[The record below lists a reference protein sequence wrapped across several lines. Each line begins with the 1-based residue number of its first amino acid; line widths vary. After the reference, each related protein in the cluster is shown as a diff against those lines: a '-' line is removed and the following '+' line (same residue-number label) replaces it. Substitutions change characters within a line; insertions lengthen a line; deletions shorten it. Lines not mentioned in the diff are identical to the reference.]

1 MIRPIVIA
9 IALLCLPV
17 VSLAAGNGQ
26 IDIRNSCGD
35 TLWSNVAASLDIWVA
50 NSVMCGGFQLP
61 IVLSS
66 PDGATWEWNSQS
78 SGWGPSKYVTH
89 NPLSRIHPPN
99 IIFDLTA
106 GFLVNENFLPDSIL
120 IGAGS
125 MFGRGQAAA
134 DPGPLEHWL
143 SIHLTPTALT
153 DDQAYQFCLD
163 LNQQIGPAHFGF
175 SDYGGLEIAMTFLDD
190 NNDGI
195 WCWPVV
201 VCPHGNA
208 NGDEQINIGD
218 AVYIVTYVFR
228 GGPAPTPLE
237 AGDVNEDRQINV
249 GDAVYLVNY
258 IFRNGPA
265 PCMGSK

>member
-1 MIRPIVIA
+1 MRQIFIIA
-9 IALLCLPV
+9 IVVLCLPAI
-17 VSLAAGNGQ
+17 SIGAGNGQ
-26 IDIRNSCGD
+26 IDFRNSYGD
-35 TLWSNVAASLDIWVA
+35 TLWSNVAASIDIWVA

-66 PDGATWEWNSQS
+66 PDGVTWEWNSQS

-99 IIFDLTA
+99 TMFDLTA
-106 GFLVNENFLPDSIL
+106 GILVNENYLPDRL
-120 IGAGS
+120 LMGAGC
-125 MFGRGQAAA
+125 MFSICVY
-134 DPGPLEHWL
+134 PGPLEHWL
-143 SIHLTPTALT
+143 SVHLTPSAPT
-153 DDQAYQFCLD
+153 DGQTYQFCLD

-201 VCPHGNA
+201 VCPNGDA
-208 NGDEQINIGD
+208 NGDNQINIGD

-228 GGPAPTPLE
+228 GGPAPVPLE
-237 AGDVNEDRQINV
+237 AGDANGDSQINV

>member
-35 TLWSNVAASLDIWVA
+35 TLWSNVAASLDIWIA
-50 NSVMCGGFQLP
+50 NDVQMGGMQIP

-66 PDGATWEWNSQS
+66 LDGVTWQWNSQPT
-78 SGWGPSKYVTH
+78 GWGNNKYVTH
-89 NPLSRIHPPN
+89 NPNSRIEPPN
-99 IIFDLTA
+99 IWFDFTA
-106 GFLVNENFLPDSIL
+106 GVMVFEQYLPDSIIL
-120 IGAGS
+120 AGS
-125 MFGRGQAAA
+125 AYMGYGPYA
-134 DPGPLEHWL
+134 GPLEHWL
-143 SIHLTPTALT
+143 SIHLTPSAPT
-153 DDQAYQFCLD
+153 DDQTYQFCLD
-163 LNQQIGPAHFGF
+163 LTQKVWWMTFGF
-175 SDYGGLEIAMTFLDD
+175 GDGGGFDFDVTFLDE

-195 WCWPVV
+195 WCWPVLAYI
-201 VCPHGNA
+201 PGDA
-208 NGDEQINIGD
+208 NGDRRVNIGD
-218 AVYIVTYVFR
+218 PVYIVNYIFR
-228 GGPAPTPLE
+228 GGPALNPAE
-237 AGDVNEDRQINV
+237 AADANCDGTINV